1 MTLTPVLV
9 GIDAI
14 LVSVEV
20 TLVARLPSVAITGLP
35 SASVR
40 DTTDRVRSAMEA
52 SGIPFPRKR
61 VEVVLGNPTV
71 RKDGTGIDL
80 AVAAA
85 ILQAANPSVAFPPHA
100 AFLGE
105 LTLGGEVRSVRGAT
119 IHARQ
124 HPSIPLICSVE
135 MARTVVAVGG
145 RAIGIQTLSQLLD
158 LPPVDLPDK
167 QRVPDPFTGLD
178 FADVKGLPRATL
190 DALADAARTRKTV
203 LLIGPPGCGKS
214 MLAARCPGLMPDMTR
229 QEALDGSSIRDAAGF
244 LSHTQPLS
252 GMRPFRAPHH
262 SISPAGLIGGALL
275 RPGEVNL
282 AHEGVLFLDDV
293 TEFPR
298 HSLEILREPLAD
310 GMTKVRRAEGPP
322 VTVPARPWVILA
334 ANPCPCGNAGHPTR
348 ACTCST
354 EAVAR
359 HHARLEQ
366 AIQIFGGEVVRIPL
380 SPVSPAQ
387 LLNAD
392 NAGATTAELRDAACA
407 RTALEPRDPKLYAQS

>member
-1 MTLTPVLV
+1 MICTPVLV

-20 TLVARLPSVAITGLP
+20 MLVTRLPSVTITGLP
-35 SASVR
+35 AISVR
-40 DTTDRVRSAMEA
+40 DTTERVRSAMVA

-61 VEVVLGNPTV
+61 VEVVLGNQTV

-158 LPPVDLPDK
+158 LPPVDLPDR

-190 DALADAARTRKTV
+190 DALADAARTRS
-203 LLIGPPGCGKS
+203 PPP
-214 MLAARCPGLMPDMTR
+214 AATMSCSSAPRAAEKPCSRLGVQGSCPT
-229 QEALDGSSIRDAAGF
+229 
-244 LSHTQPLS
+244 
-252 GMRPFRAPHH
+252 
-262 SISPAGLIGGALL
+262 
-275 RPGEVNL
+275 
-282 AHEGVLFLDDV
+282 
-293 TEFPR
+293 
-298 HSLEILREPLAD
+298 
-310 GMTKVRRAEGPP
+310 
-322 VTVPARPWVILA
+322 
-334 ANPCPCGNAGHPTR
+334 
-348 ACTCST
+348 
-354 EAVAR
+354 
-359 HHARLEQ
+359 
-366 AIQIFGGEVVRIPL
+366 
-380 SPVSPAQ
+380 
-387 LLNAD
+387 
-392 NAGATTAELRDAACA
+392 
-407 RTALEPRDPKLYAQS
+407 